1 MAFGFTR
8 RNYVAVT
15 VTLTSANTNYRLLD
29 LVNAI
34 LAAESNTDTNIQCPG
49 AARNVQVQSHPGIDS
64 SGGNTADV
72 LFGDAKLS
80 TTRIGTVLSPGGF
93 LSDRSPINNVD
104 FGEIYARS
112 ATAAQKLNIT
122 ISAG

>member
-15 VTLTSANTNYRLLD
+15 VTLTNANQNYNLLT

-34 LAAESNTDTNIQCPG
+34 LAAESGTDTNIQCPG
-49 AARNVQVQSHPGIDS
+49 AARNVQIQSNPGIDS
-64 SGGNTADV
+64 VGANTADILV
-72 LFGDAKLS
+72 GDAKLS
-80 TTRIGTVLSPGGF
+80 TTRIGTILSPGGF

-112 ATAAQKLNIT
+112 ATSGQKLNIT

>member
-8 RNYVAVT
+8 RNYVAVQ
-15 VTLTSANTNYRLLD
+15 VTLTSANTNYNLLQ

-34 LAAESNTDTNIQCPG
+34 LAAETGTDSNIQAPG
-49 AARNVQVQSHPGIDS
+49 CARNVQVQSNPGIDS
-64 SGGNTADV
+64 SGANTADI

-80 TTRIGTVLSPGGF
+80 TSRYGTVLSPGGF

-112 ATAAQKLNIT
+112 ATAGQKLNIT
-122 ISAG
+122 LSAG